1 MRLTP
6 LQHEVVEQR
15 EMRGQNATTV
25 SLPRRIVHLELHTG
39 DLSGASASYSQLLN
53 WCEELIDMPSG
64 CYHALDLGGDFGGG
78 VIECGAGR
86 ALWLPYVAVDR
97 VDEATERARELGAE
111 VLLAPRE
118 GPAGWR
124 SVIAT
129 PAGGEIAL
137 WQQKEWRL

>member
-1 MRLTP
+1 MR
-6 LQHEVVEQR
+6 EQN
-15 EMRGQNATTV
+15 ETIV
-25 SLPRRIVHLELHTG
+25 SLPRQVVHLELHTG
-39 DLSGASASYSQLLN
+39 DRSGASAFYSRLLN
-53 WCEELIDMPSG
+53 WCEEPIDTPSG
-64 CYHALDLGGDFGGG
+64 CYHALGLGGDFGGG
-78 VIECGAGR
+78 VIECGASR

-97 VDEATERARELGAE
+97 VDEATERARELGAT

-137 WQQKEWRL
+137 WQQKEWSL

>member
-1 MRLTP
+1 M
-6 LQHEVVEQR
+6 VEKR
-15 EMRGQNATTV
+15 DVTEQNEKTA
-25 SLPRRIVHLELHTG
+25 SLASPVVHLELHTG
-39 DLSGASASYSQLLN
+39 DISGASGFYSRLLN
-53 WCEELIDMPSG
+53 WREELVNTPSG
-64 CYHALDLGGDFGGG
+64 RYCALDFGGDFGGG
-78 VIECGAGR
+78 VTACGARR

-97 VDEATERARELGAE
+97 VEETTERARELGAE

>member
-1 MRLTP
+1 MPWRHEGVGARAMRTSD
-6 LQHEVVEQR
+6 ET
-15 EMRGQNATTV
+15 AA
-25 SLPRRIVHLELHTG
+25 SLPRRVVHLELHTR
-39 DLSGASASYSQLLN
+39 DLMRANAFYCELLN
-53 WCEELIDMPSG
+53 WREELIDTPSG
-64 CYHALDLGGDFGGG
+64 RYHALNVGDDCGGG
-78 VIECGAGR
+78 LVECGARR

-97 VDEATERARELGAE
+97 IDETTERARELGAE

-124 SVIAT
+124 SVLTT